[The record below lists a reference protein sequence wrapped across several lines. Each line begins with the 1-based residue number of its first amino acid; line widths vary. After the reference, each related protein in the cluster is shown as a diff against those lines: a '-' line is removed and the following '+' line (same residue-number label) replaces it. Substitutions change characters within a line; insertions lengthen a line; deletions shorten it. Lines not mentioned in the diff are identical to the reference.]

1 MEIPKKGFC
10 EPVYCTCTLAHRFG
24 NMCALVRLHCL
35 HYMFALVKKKAE
47 LIFYVCIDVFALIA
61 LVMQV
66 GEVRA

>member
-1 MEIPKKGFC
+1 MYTSTQIWQYMF
-10 EPVYCTCTLAHRFG
+10 
-24 NMCALVRLHCL
+24 ALVRLHCL